1 MHSTLALTVAFLAS
15 TIFAAPTSRD
25 VTTTVQFT
33 NDQSGHNVNVNIP
46 LNVGAVGVK
55 GLLDNT
61 ALDVNDTY
69 FATSFFLQ
77 ANFQNVECDLTIGS
91 TVITID
97 DRKTFAQIASQPV
110 DLVNAVIYCHPLT

>member
-1 MHSTLALTVAFLAS
+1 MQSILALTVAFLAS

-33 NDQSGHNVNVNIP
+33 NDQSGRNADVNIP
-46 LNVGAVGVK
+46 INVGAVGVK

-69 FATSFFLQ
+69 FVTSFFLQ
-77 ANFQNVECDLTIGS
+77 ANFQGVECELTIGS
-91 TVITID
+91 SVITVD
-97 DRKTFAQIASQPV
+97 DQKTFAQIASQPV
-110 DLVNAVIYCHPLT
+110 DLASAVIYCHPLT